1 MAQLHEDLGL
11 DRDDGLIFAVI
22 PGRAVMMEHEYR
34 FDDKTYATL
43 HTIDD
48 KAVDLV
54 RADGKPVRFWQLK
67 TAARSLGFN
76 FPEPIWSGPAEEIK
90 LKSLVGWL
98 PEEGDSHS
106 VALRAYQHGPWIT
119 LKKEDF
125 ERYA

>member
-1 MAQLHEDLGL
+1 MAHLLHEDLGL
-11 DRDDGLIFAVI
+11 ARDDGLIFAVI
-22 PGRAVMMEHEYR
+22 PQGEIMMEHDAGLSR
-34 FDDKTYATL
+34 TL
-43 HTIDD
+43 YTIGD

-67 TAARSLGFN
+67 AAARVAGFN

-98 PEEGDSHS
+98 PEDDSHAA
-106 VALRAYQHGPWIT
+106 ALRAYRHGPWIT